1 MISIFI
7 FSSFSVQQMR
17 ESILY
22 SNPNCYLCSSSV
34 ARLCQNSQSS
44 KTWKSGDIFWNS
56 LKQVGILDIWSKYFP
71 TQGEFESQ
79 ISLSTHSVLNRE
91 NIYGNSQFNLPC
103 LLFPKSVEYFTH
115 QSSKTCKA
123 DINYLGS
130 FGEVGVMDTYID
142 QLFPKK
148 VAEGQDFL
156 YSHSMLKKKGG
167 YMMSIIPSC
176 YLCFSSGIKKIP
188 YPSEFQDWQYRSQSF
203 GKLPQKIWGTLHE
216 N

>member
-103 LLFPKSVEYFTH
+103 LLFPKSVECFTH

-123 DINYLGS
+123 DINYLSS

-156 YSHSMLKKKGG
+156 YSHSMLKKKRRI
-167 YMMSIIPSC
+167 YDVYHSKLLSLFFFRYQKDTIPIRVPR
-176 YLCFSSGIKKIP
+176 LAI
-188 YPSEFQDWQYRSQSF
+188 
-203 GKLPQKIWGTLHE
+203 QKPVLWEAPLE
-216 N
+216 NLGHST